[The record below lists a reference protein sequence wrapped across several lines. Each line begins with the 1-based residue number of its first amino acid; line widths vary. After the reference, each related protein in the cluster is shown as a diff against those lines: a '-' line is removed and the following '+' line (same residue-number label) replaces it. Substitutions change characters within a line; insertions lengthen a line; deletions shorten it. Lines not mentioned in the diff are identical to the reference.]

1 MYPKLNKMDFELIQ
15 YYLRTKYYYSA
26 QLSGSKAI
34 EINQNS
40 SVYQLYYGLSFVLQN
55 KLSKGLTI
63 LDALVKNTDVGLAST
78 LVMIHA
84 HKQFE
89 VFIFLNY
96 LYLIINLIIY
106 ITYIFF
112 DTTVS

>member
-1 MYPKLNKMDFELIQ
+1 MDFELVH

-34 EINQNS
+34 QINLNS

-63 LDALVKNTDVGLAST
+63 LDALVKSADIGLAST
-78 LVMIHA
+78 LIMIYA

-89 VFIFLNY
+89 VFVFFN
-96 LYLIINLIIY
+96 YLIIKSLNLL
-106 ITYIFF
+106 
-112 DTTVS
+112 

>member
-1 MYPKLNKMDFELIQ
+1 MDYELIQ

-26 QLSGSKAI
+26 ESIGAKAI
-34 EINQNS
+34 QINLNS

-55 KLSKGLTI
+55 NLSKGLTI
-63 LDALVKNTDVGLAST
+63 LDALVKITDVGLAST

-89 VFIFLNY
+89 VFKFEKFILKSKFS
-96 LYLIINLIIY
+96 LI
-106 ITYIFF
+106 YIFF
-112 DTTVS
+112 II

>member
-1 MYPKLNKMDFELIQ
+1 MDFELIQ

-34 EINQNS
+34 QINLNS

-63 LDALVKNTDVGLAST
+63 LDDLVKSADIGLAST

-89 VFIFLNY
+89 VFVLFNYFILKSLILLVILNFL
-96 LYLIINLIIY
+96 
-106 ITYIFF
+106 
-112 DTTVS
+112 

>member
-1 MYPKLNKMDFELIQ
+1 MDFELIQ

-26 QLSGSKAI
+26 QLSASKAI
-34 EINQNS
+34 QINQNS
-40 SVYQLYYGLSFVLQN
+40 LVYQLYYGLSFVLQN

-63 LDALVKNTDVGLAST
+63 LDALVKSVDIGLAST
-78 LVMIHA
+78 LVMIYA

-96 LYLIINLIIY
+96 F
-106 ITYIFF
+106 IFKSF
-112 DTTVS
+112 TILVLLHIF